1 MFIPVV
7 LLGPVLCCGREA
19 LLALLCC
26 VRRFLL
32 TVAETA
38 GCRQTRVVA
47 VSHVAAVV
55 RLPSATWLLP
65 SGCRQTHV
73 AAVSH
78 VAAVVRLPAA
88 TWLLSSGC
96 RQTHVAAVSHV
107 AAYTA
112 RSLYHQSLHLTVVI
126 HWCHRTRTRRQA
138 WLRSDKVDESRA

>member
-55 RLPSATWLLP
+55 RLPSDP
-65 SGCRQTHV
+65 RGCRQPRGCLHSALSLPSV
-73 AAVSH
+73 APSD
-78 VAAVVRLPAA
+78 
-88 TWLLSSGC
+88 GC
-96 RQTHVAAVSHV
+96 HPLVPQDQNEEA
-107 AAYTA
+107 
-112 RSLYHQSLHLTVVI
+112 SLVEE
-126 HWCHRTRTRRQA
+126 R
-138 WLRSDKVDESRA
+138 